1 MESLESFVLS
11 ADEATTTQELR
22 QNFTKFIKRFDIEYF
37 SYLRAIVNLRSVPIE
52 MSPIWTNAPQ
62 AWLDSYTSEFF
73 EVDPGAKLA
82 WQYGRPFRGT
92 EIRHLTRLTP
102 EQKEYLRALDALNI
116 LDGIIIPVFG
126 PRINISYFSLA
137 TTERIFD
144 PSKEDIR
151 ILQLGCQFTHL
162 KYSSLSETEPPKQ
175 DVRLSRRETE
185 VMSLVANGLSNI
197 AIAKELGVSENTVD
211 TMLRR
216 AFKKLE
222 VNNRIS
228 AVVKA
233 IGASL
238 ILP

>member
-1 MESLESFVLS
+1 MQRLEDYIRT
-11 ADEATTTQELR
+11 ADPSRTPKELR
-22 QNFTKFIKRFDIEYF
+22 GHFTSFLERFEIEIY
-37 SYLRAIVNLRSVPIE
+37 SYLKAIVNLRSVPVE
-52 MSPIWTNAPQ
+52 MSAIWTNAPQ
-62 AWLDSYTSEFF
+62 TWRDSYISEFF

-92 EIRHLTRLTP
+92 EIRKLIRLTDQ
-102 EQKEYLRALDALNI
+102 QKAYLLALDEMNI
-116 LDGIIIPVFG
+116 LDGLIIPVFG
-126 PRINISYFSLA
+126 PRINVSYFSFGS
-137 TTERIFD
+137 TTHAFD
-144 PSKEDIR
+144 LGKDEIR
-151 ILQLGCQFTHL
+151 VLETACQFTHL
-162 KYSSLSETEPPKQ
+162 KYTSLSEADPPQ
-175 DVRLSRRETE
+175 RNAQLSRRETE
-185 VMSLVANGLSNI
+185 VMSLVANGMSNI